1 MKRSTRP
8 WLRPR
13 PAPTPHARASAP
25 LAPGALALGLALLA
39 ALAAGCV
46 TRGTHEEVVQERDKL
61 AAENRVLEDRVSDL
75 QRTTV
80 SLENERAELI
90 DQLEDLR
97 ETRGELEERVARLR
111 EAEQDLTAS
120 LAQRE
125 AELAERR
132 KQVGTYEDLVAEL
145 EEEVTSGQIQIQ
157 QLREGLSV
165 NVQDEILFASG
176 SASIGSQGAAVLQKV
191 AAQLKKLPHDIEVQG
206 HTDNVPVRKGARF
219 PSNWE
224 LGAARAAAVV
234 RLFQDAGI
242 DKERLRATSF
252 ADTRPVESNA
262 TPEGRARN
270 RRIEIRLEPAPA
282 RPAEPAEASG

>member
-1 MKRSTRP
+1 M
-8 WLRPR
+8 
-13 PAPTPHARASAP
+13 
-25 LAPGALALGLALLA
+25 
-39 ALAAGCV
+39 
-46 TRGTHEEVVQERDKL
+46 QERDKL